1 MSATVSRLR
10 KYWVEIAWG
19 AFSAVN
25 LGIMFWLT
33 SWETVPFHFVWV
45 SLTIVYGFRV
55 WRPRTTA
62 IVLTAI
68 VLLSGTALGLAAT
81 RTHEPFDEV
90 TEVPLMTSMFLA
102 MVWHARR
109 RQAAVEEARRHAEGE
124 HRLLERQRKFVRDA
138 SHELR
143 TPITVARGH
152 TELIRSSAGGQ
163 MASDADVVLD
173 ELTRLSRVSERL
185 LLLAAAEDPVA
196 LRLSRVEVGP
206 LLTGMADRWGP
217 TAPRRWEVRVQ
228 CEGWL
233 QADRERLELALDSMV
248 ENAVTFT
255 HDGDRIVFVASTS
268 GPELSLEVVDG
279 GIGVAPAHLEK
290 LFDPFTRAADDR
302 ARGSGGTGLGLAI
315 VRAIAAAHGGS
326 ASAESTLGRGSTF
339 RVTLPGFHPSPA
351 PSLEPSAMLA
361 PPPG

>member
-1 MSATVSRLR
+1 MLATVSKLR
-10 KYWVEIAWG
+10 KHWVEIAWG

-25 LGIMFWLT
+25 IAVMFWLT

-55 WRPRTTA
+55 WRPRTTFIVVAA
-62 IVLTAI
+62 IV
-68 VLLSGTALGLAAT
+68 VLSGTALVLAA
-81 RTHEPFDEV
+81 RKSHEPFDEV
-90 TEVPLMTSMFLA
+90 TEVPLMTAMFIA

-109 RQAAVEEARRHAEGE
+109 RQAAIEEAHRHAESE
-124 HRLLERQRKFVRDA
+124 HRLLERQREFVRDA

-173 ELTRLSRVSERL
+173 ELTRLSRLSERL
-185 LLLAAAEDPVA
+185 LVLAAAEDPAA
-196 LRLSRVEVGP
+196 LRLDRVEIRP
-206 LLTGMADRWGP
+206 LLIGMADRWRP
-217 TAPRRWEVRVQ
+217 TAPRRWEIDVH
-228 CEGWL
+228 CEGWV

-248 ENAVTFT
+248 ENAVKFT
-255 HDGDRIVFVASTS
+255 QRGDRIAFVSS
-268 GPELSLEVVDG
+268 SIGRDLSLEIVDG
-279 GIGVAPAHLEK
+279 GIGVAPGHLEK
-290 LFDPFTRAADDR
+290 LFDPFTRVADDR

-326 ASAESTLGRGSTF
+326 ASADSTPGQGSTF
-339 RVTLPGFHPSPA
+339 RVTVPGFHASPA
-351 PSLEPSAMLA
+351 ASPEPAPMLSV
-361 PPPG
+361 PPG

>member
-1 MSATVSRLR
+1 MSDIASKLR
-10 KYWVEIAWG
+10 RHWVEIAWG

-25 LGIMFWLT
+25 IAVMFWLT

-55 WRPRTTA
+55 WRPRTTF

-68 VLLSGTALGLAAT
+68 VALSGTALVLAAQKS
-81 RTHEPFDEV
+81 HESFDEV

-109 RQAAVEEARRHAEGE
+109 RQAAVEEAHRHAESE
-124 HRLLERQRKFVRDA
+124 HRLLERQREFIRDA

-152 TELIRSSAGGQ
+152 AELIRALADGQ

-196 LRLSRVEVGP
+196 LRLTRVEVGP
-206 LLTGMADRWGP
+206 MLTAMADRWMP
-217 TAPRRWEVRVQ
+217 TAPRTWEVHVRS
-228 CEGWL
+228 EGWV

-248 ENAVTFT
+248 ENAVKFT
-255 HDGDRIVFVASTS
+255 HRGDRIAFVASS
-268 GPELSLEVVDG
+268 RGSDLSLEIVDE
-279 GIGVAPAHLEK
+279 GIGVEPRHLRK
-290 LFDPFTRAADDR
+290 LFDPFTRVADDR

-315 VRAIAAAHGGS
+315 VRAIAGAHGGS
-326 ASAESTLGRGSTF
+326 ASAESTPGQGSTF
-339 RVTLPGFHPSPA
+339 RVTVPGFHSAPSPA
-351 PSLEPSAMLA
+351 PSSEPA
-361 PPPG
+361 PVR